1 MINLVKLCSSPQ
13 SLCQH
18 LSLHSPDHHIISQCI
33 NEHWLTS
40 CSRHWKLTL
49 VVFTMILLTVLT
61 VVVFVIIDVRLK
73 RRILEIYEA
82 TSNIAKNVL
91 RNIRDIFA
99 STAEASIFAQYDQL
113 LVQANKLRYKKASA
127 TAFQYFFELFFLC
140 CGYSLIFWYD
150 SMLYS
155 RDGVSIGSI
164 ITYVVFHVSIF
175 MPVIE
180 YSKAVDTMH
189 VL

>member
-1 MINLVKLCSSPQ
+1 
-13 SLCQH
+13 
-18 LSLHSPDHHIISQCI
+18 
-33 NEHWLTS
+33 
-40 CSRHWKLTL
+40 LTL
-49 VVFTMILLTVLT
+49 VVFTMISLIVLT
-61 VVVFVIIDVRLK
+61 VAVFVIIDVRLE

-82 TSNIAKNVL
+82 TSNIAKDVL
-91 RNIRDIFA
+91 GNIRDIFA

-113 LVQANKLRYKKASA
+113 LLQANKLGYKKASA
-127 TAFQYFFELFFLC
+127 VAFQYSFELFFLC
-140 CGYSLIFWYD
+140 CGYSLAFWYG

-155 RDGVSIGSI
+155 RGGVSIGSI
-164 ITYVVFHVSIF
+164 ITYVVFHVSLF

>member
-1 MINLVKLCSSPQ
+1 VINLVKLCSSPQ
-13 SLCQH
+13 PLCRH
-18 LSLHSPDHHIISQCI
+18 LSLHSPGHHIIPQCI
-33 NEHWLTS
+33 NEHWLKS

-49 VVFTMILLTVLT
+49 VVSTMIPLTVLT
-61 VVVFVIIDVRLK
+61 VAVSVIIDVRLE

-82 TSNIAKNVL
+82 TSNIAKDAL
-91 RNIRDIFA
+91 GNIRDIFA

-113 LVQANKLRYKKASA
+113 LLQANKLGYKKAPA
-127 TAFQYFFELFFLC
+127 AAFQYSFELFFLC
-140 CGYSLIFWYD
+140 CGYSLAFWYG

-155 RDGVSIGSI
+155 RGGVSIGSI
-164 ITYVVFHVSIF
+164 ITYVVFHVSLS

-180 YSKAVDTMH
+180 YPKAVDTMH